1 MLRELV
7 AAALVWYAARPALR
21 ALVRHLPFG
30 TGHALDVALIVGRD
44 LAIPGARRAITRSR
58 T

>member
-7 AAALVWYAARPALR
+7 AAVLVWYAARPALR

-30 TGHALDVALIVGRD
+30 AGHALDVALMIGRD
-44 LAIPGARRAITRSR
+44 ALPGARPAITRSR

>member
-7 AAALVWYAARPALR
+7 AAALVWYAARPAVR

-30 TGHALDVALIVGRD
+30 SGHALDVALIAGRD
-44 LAIPGARRAITRSR
+44 LAITGEHRAITRSR
-58 T
+58 R